1 MLIVN
6 ADDWGR
12 TVADTE
18 AAREA
23 FLRRKVTSVTAMVFM
38 ADSSRAAAL
47 ALDLGIPAGL
57 HVNFTEPLS
66 GDPRSD
72 SLRREHAAI
81 ARYLTR
87 SRMAQ
92 LIYNPRLARA
102 FARLFEAQLE
112 QFRRLFGR
120 EPSHFD
126 GHQHMHLCA
135 NMVFSGTIPF
145 GAKVRRSF
153 SFAPGEKSVAN
164 RAYRA
169 FVDWWVGRRCLQADY
184 FFDLSQ
190 RMAPPQFGRV
200 CTLARDHSVELMC
213 HPARHAE
220 ADFLRSP
227 EYAARVAG
235 LTLADYR
242 ELACTGKE
250 DGITGAGHYSIR
262 GR

>member
-38 ADSSRAAAL
+38 EDSSRAAAL
-47 ALDLGIPAGL
+47 ALDLGIPVGL
-57 HVNFTEPLS
+57 HVNFTEHMS
-66 GDPRSD
+66 GALTD
-72 SLRREHAAI
+72 SLRQEHAAV
-81 ARYLTR
+81 ARYLMR
-87 SRMAQ
+87 GRKAQ
-92 LIYNPRLARA
+92 LVYNPLLARA

-112 QFRRLFGR
+112 EFQRLFGR

-135 NMVFSGTIPF
+135 NMVFSRTIPV
-145 GAKVRRSF
+145 GVKVRRSL
-153 SFAPGEKSVAN
+153 SFARGEKSVAN

-169 FVDWWVGRRCLQADY
+169 FVDWWVGLRCLQADY

-190 RMAPPQFGRV
+190 RMSPPQFARV
-200 CTLARDHSVELMC
+200 CTLARDHSIELMC
-213 HPARHAE
+213 HPARRAE
-220 ADFLRSP
+220 SDFLGSP
-227 EYAARVAG
+227 EYAAGVSGLRLSDYNEFACAG
-235 LTLADYR
+235 KVD
-242 ELACTGKE
+242 
-250 DGITGAGHYSIR
+250 SISGVGQHSSR